1 MELVTAHTADL
12 APALL
17 QATRALLFGV
27 FVGDDAMTDQ
37 DWDHCLG
44 GIHALVVDGEDVIA
58 HASVVQRQL
67 VHGGGA
73 LRCGYVEAVAV
84 RGDRRR
90 GGHGAAVMAEC
101 ERLIRGGYDLG
112 ALGTTDMAIPFYE
125 ARGWQ
130 VWRGP
135 LSALTLD
142 GLVPT
147 PDEQGGIYV
156 LPAAA
161 PLDLDGELAC
171 DFRAG
176 ELW

>member
-12 APALL
+12 DAATLE
-17 QATRALLFGV
+17 ATRALLFDV
-27 FVGDDAMTDQ
+27 FVGDDAMTEE

-44 GIHALVVDGEDVIA
+44 GIHAMVREGDQVIA
-58 HASVVQRQL
+58 HAAVVQRQL
-67 VHGGGA
+67 VHGGAA
-73 LRCGYVEAVAV
+73 LRCGYVEGVAV
-84 RGDRRR
+84 RSDRRR

-101 ERLIRGGYDLG
+101 ERVIRGAYDLG
-112 ALGTTDMAIPFYE
+112 ALGTTDMAVRFYE
-125 ARGWQ
+125 GRGWQ
-130 VWRGP
+130 VWRGA

-156 LPAAA
+156 LAAAA
-161 PLDLDGELAC
+161 PLDLEGELAC